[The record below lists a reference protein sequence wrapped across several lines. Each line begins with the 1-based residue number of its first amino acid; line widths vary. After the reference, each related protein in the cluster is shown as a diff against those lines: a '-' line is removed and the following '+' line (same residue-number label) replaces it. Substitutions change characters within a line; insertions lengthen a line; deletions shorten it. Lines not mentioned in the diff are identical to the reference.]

1 MMAIAH
7 VDYDPF
13 SGEMHADPYPTYRW
27 LREHAPV
34 YHNAERDLWVIS
46 RHEDAVAITGDW
58 ETYSS
63 AGGADTDN
71 VGAHFTV
78 AGNFLDSDP
87 PLHSTLRRVLH
98 QHFVPKVL
106 RRRVEPIV
114 RAAIEELLAEL
125 AERDVVDF
133 ADELAWALP
142 TRVTANLLG
151 LPREDLPL
159 LRRWGQEVPR
169 RIAGMPEPPQA
180 ARQALVEV
188 VEYMREKLAER
199 RGAPPSEELLTVIAD
214 ASIDGAP
221 IGEEAAGIATLVFLG
236 GIETPASLIGNSLL
250 LLAQHPEQR
259 AYLAQSPEA
268 IPNALEEIL
277 RFECPV
283 QHMRRLTTKEVELH
297 GTRIPKGAYVVAL
310 FGSAN
315 RDERRYEHAERFDV
329 RREHRRNLA
338 FGNGVHHCIGAPLAR
353 LQGAAVI
360 EAILRELPDYE
371 VVGPVGRFCNHMD
384 RGIESLP
391 LRQNRRA
398 A

>member
-1 MMAIAH
+1 MMPIAH

-46 RHEDAVAITGDW
+46 RHDDAVTITSDW
-58 ETYSS
+58 KTYSS

-71 VGAHFTV
+71 VGSHFTTP
-78 AGNFLDSDP
+78 GNFLDSDP

-106 RRRVEPIV
+106 RPRVEPIV
-114 RAAIEELLAEL
+114 RAAIDELLAEF
-125 AERDVVDF
+125 ADRDVVDF
-133 ADELAWALP
+133 ADEFAWVLP
-142 TRVTANLLG
+142 TRVIAQLLG

-159 LRRWGQEVPR
+159 LRRWGQEIPR
-169 RIAGMPEPPQA
+169 RIAGVPEPPQA
-180 ARQALVEV
+180 AREALAEV
-188 VEYMREKLAER
+188 VEYMQAKLAER
-199 RGAPPSEELLTVIAD
+199 RGAPPSDELLTVIAN
-214 ASIDGAP
+214 ATIDGAP
-221 IGEEAAGIATLVFLG
+221 IGEESAGIATLVFLG
-236 GIETPASLIGNSLL
+236 GIETPSSLIGNSLL
-250 LLAQHPEQR
+250 LLAQHSEQR

-277 RFECPV
+277 RFECPA
-283 QHMRRLTTKEVELH
+283 QHVRRLTTKAVKLH
-297 GTRIPKGAYVVAL
+297 GTQIPEAAYVVVL
-310 FGSAN
+310 YGSAN

-329 RREHRRNLA
+329 RREHKRNLA

-353 LQGAAVI
+353 LQGTAVI

-371 VVGPVGRFCNHMD
+371 VLGPVERFCNHMD

-391 LRQNRRA
+391 LRQNRGGA
-398 A
+398 